1 MTYCIELGMV
11 SVISG
16 SRCNTRSLRN
26 SNIKVNWIHCMVR
39 RHEHLQESNIDK
51 ARNAGK
57 SGGPSV
63 RWLGGTE
70 QDIQILDPAGWR
82 TKAVAK

>member
-1 MTYCIELGMV
+1 
-11 SVISG
+11 
-16 SRCNTRSLRN
+16 
-26 SNIKVNWIHCMVR
+26 VNRTLCTIR

-51 ARNAGK
+51 ARNTGK
-57 SGGPSV
+57 RGGPSI
-63 RWLGGTE
+63 RWLGGME